1 MQDYVNSCIDCQQ
14 RARLVMKDRLHIS
27 MIPRD
32 EIPFTHLYMGVI
44 GPLFEK
50 AEFNYYL
57 CLIDSCTRFRLR

>member
-1 MQDYVNSCIDCQQ
+1 
-14 RARLVMKDRLHIS
+14 MKDRLHIS